1 MSVIKETISIQELIE
16 RLATGRAR
24 ELRKY
29 WSQILLFLFLPV
41 EGAKV
46 KLREVKDERGNV
58 RYEPE
63 FDVEGYPAFAKQLI
77 PLILA
82 SNLDEL
88 KNGDKNL
95 KRALNACLKLNLKI
109 SILEQYADKESLS
122 SLSILR
128 QYANTNMLAR
138 LGLSTDIYAQ
148 LSQNPLFYPPATEES
163 KKKES
168 KGLSVEMARKL
179 LRKEGV
185 TEE

>member
-1 MSVIKETISIQELIE
+1 VKEVSIVKETISISELLE
-16 RLATGRAR
+16 RLASGRAR
-24 ELRKY
+24 EIVRY
-29 WSQILLFLFLPV
+29 YRQIQSLLFLPV

-46 KLREVKDERGNV
+46 RLKEIRDENGNV

-63 FDVEGYPAFAKQLI
+63 FDLEGYPAFAKQLV
-77 PLILA
+77 PLLLA
-82 SNLDEL
+82 GNLNEL

-138 LGLSTDIYAQ
+138 LGLSMDIFAE
-148 LSQNPLFYPPATEES
+148 LSQNPLFYPPAVESEKQTEGGIVIPATR
-163 KKKES
+163 KKKE
-168 KGLSVEMARKL
+168 R
-179 LRKEGV
+179 
-185 TEE
+185 EEE